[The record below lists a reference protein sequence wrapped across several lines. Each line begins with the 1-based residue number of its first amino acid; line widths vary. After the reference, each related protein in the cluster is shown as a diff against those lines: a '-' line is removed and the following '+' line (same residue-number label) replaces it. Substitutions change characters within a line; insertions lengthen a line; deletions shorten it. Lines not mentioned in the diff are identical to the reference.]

1 MSPTPPPRH
10 VLALVL
16 CTALPFAQAQATRFD
31 GYEAFYRSLG
41 DNTFEGPGS
50 PLHLACTEAQQCLW
64 VNAMAAAVK
73 RYDSEL
79 WSVPGELPDAT
90 PAGMPEIAFDGQRLD
105 IGERHWLLGE
115 AVELAPAQWRVGA
128 SMDPE
133 ELYGITAWR
142 RGEAYCLELPAGQR
156 PRRPLHQVLLV
167 HDRALYDLPRC
178 SRPVPPSARRPQAAS
193 YPAMPTWKKRSIT
206 SRLACGWTTCNPAA
220 RHLRNTIACSSPT
233 RRTPS
238 CSKSG
243 SRGWRCAPLGD

>member
-10 VLALVL
+10 FLALAL
-16 CTALPFAQAQATRFD
+16 CAALPFAAQAQATRFD

-79 WSVPGELPDAT
+79 WSIPGELPDAA

-133 ELYGITAWR
+133 GLYGITAWR
-142 RGEAYCLELPAGQR
+142 RGEAYCLELPAEGNGR
-156 PRRPLHQVLLV
+156 ADRYTQVLLV
-167 HDRALYDLPRC
+167 HDRALYNLPPLFASCAAVREAPQGGFLYPDNVYLEETVENEPIGLRVDYLQPG
-178 SRPVPPSARRPQAAS
+178 SKTPAEHHRLQFPDPQNPFVFEAR
-193 YPAMPTWKKRSIT
+193 
-206 SRLACGWTTCNPAA
+206 
-220 RHLRNTIACSSPT
+220 
-233 RRTPS
+233 
-238 CSKSG
+238 
-243 SRGWRCAPLGD
+243 